1 MTLPVPAVARAS
13 YVDPRVIA
21 AYQRGKTIYCA
32 LKDLGDS
39 DGPAT
44 HGAAERAVIE
54 LLNRSK

>member
-1 MTLPVPAVARAS
+1 MPAVARAS